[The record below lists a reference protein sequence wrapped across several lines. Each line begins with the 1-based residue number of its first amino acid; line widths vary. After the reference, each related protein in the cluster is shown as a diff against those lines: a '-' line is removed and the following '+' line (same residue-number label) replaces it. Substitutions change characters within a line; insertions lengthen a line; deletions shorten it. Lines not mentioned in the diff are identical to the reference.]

1 MAMNSVDSSKGRL
14 RGTYVAIMIPLG
26 VAINYIGGQIATSL
40 ALPIYLDSIGTIV
53 VAAIMGPWVGAISGV
68 LFNVISSLIGGNIM
82 ASLFG
87 ICNLGSGLI
96 VGYMARYKKFDK
108 VWHVAIAIALVSLW
122 NAIMG
127 TPIAMVVYGGVDGNA
142 GTNLMIAG
150 MQALGQDLASAAFIA
165 RIPANLVDKGIAC
178 VIAWIILR
186 KLPENMQNLNGSK
199 KKEKEENAEK

>member
-14 RGTYVAIMIPLG
+14 RGTYIAIMIPLG
-26 VAINYIGGQIATSL
+26 VAINYVGGQLASSL

-68 LFNVISSLIGGNIM
+68 LFNIISSLMGGNVL

-87 ICNLGSGLI
+87 LCNLGSGLI
-96 VGYMARYKKFDK
+96 VGYMARMGKFK
-108 VWHVAIAIALVSLW
+108 TIPWVALAVVLVSLW
-122 NAIMG
+122 NAILG
-127 TPIAMVVYGGVDGNA
+127 TPIAMVVYGGVDSNA

-178 VIAWIILR
+178 VIAWIILK

-199 KKEKEENAEK
+199 KTAE